1 MLYYIFHALLHLIN
15 HYIGYILTLEFHKMF
30 VWGRILFLATRKL
43 VCPLWGAKP
52 AWFCSQGRVW
62 ENSRCSPTSAR
73 EAPHSCLISAWHKHE
88 CTPQKPAQF
97 CSQATWEEFECS
109 PTSGRE
115 ALHSCLISAWH
126 KHKCTTTTKQ
136 NHAGL
141 APQSEQTS
149 FRVAKNKILPRI
161 SHP

>member
-1 MLYYIFHALLHLIN
+1 MN
-15 HYIGYILTLEFHKMF
+15 EKQHYDFLKMSL
-30 VWGRILFLATRKL
+30 VGRVLFLATRKL
-43 VCPLWGAKP
+43 VYPFWGAKP
-52 AWFCSQGRVW
+52 ARFCSQAIW
-62 ENSRCSPTSAR
+62 EDFECSSTSAR

-149 FRVAKNKILPRI
+149 FRVAKNKILPRF